1 MGGGNQMN
9 SYMQSDI
16 DNAKKQLQDYF
27 EGKHWDN
34 GIPGEI
40 MVYTPSK
47 RPPLGLTPK
56 YIRNSQRIEE
66 IHKAIIRYTEAHYV
80 IPIEWIEE
88 YNELIKGIE

>member
-1 MGGGNQMN
+1 MGGGNRMN
-9 SYMQSDI
+9 SYIQNDI
-16 DNAKKQLQDYF
+16 DNAKKQLNDIAYC
-27 EGKHWDN
+27 N
-34 GIPGEI
+34 GFPGEMMI
-40 MVYTPSK
+40 FTPTK

-66 IHKAIIRYTEAHYV
+66 IHKAIVRYTESHYI